1 MVFIAAC
8 LCLVGCGGGAHDARL
23 TAINDSAD
31 VNPKWSVAA
40 LDSLDVDALS
50 DRDRHYYDLL
60 TVKARDKAYITHTS
74 DSLILSVIDYYRSR
88 DSRHLPEALYY
99 GGRVY
104 SDLGDYPTALTYFQD
119 ALDVTPADDINLL
132 GRLNSQ
138 TGRLL
143 NAIRQF
149 HLAIPYLKESLRF
162 DSIKKDTFALA
173 FNNQLLSSNYVDIK
187 MYDSA
192 SYFINKAVNYSK
204 FLTAVDK
211 ADINIYKGA
220 VEYRKGNLANA
231 AKIIFSNMNSA
242 SKTFRWLAQKYACDI
257 YYNERKYDSVYYY
270 ARQLCNAPI
279 HQNQKSGYTYLF
291 KPQVKKYL
299 PIDSIETFF
308 EKYSNLVENYL
319 NRYDAESTLWQNTR
333 YNYNLHVQEKI
344 KAENSKLKLQITVFI
359 CIICALVLAFI
370 VLWFKYKDKRSSA
383 QLQEA
388 LVCISELKQKLLNTD
403 TENKLDS
410 LREQLKDNLKKYK
423 SIKRSTRPVI
433 ELDIV
438 DSDVVQRI
446 NELIKKGK
454 HIPDSSS
461 LWNEIED
468 LVATVSPNFKT
479 SILTLTNNQI
489 TTFDMHLLYL
499 IRCGMTPGQLEIL
512 LGRSMGTIS
521 THRIIL
527 SERIMNEKLGNKYFD
542 LIISSI

>member
-1 MVFIAAC
+1 MGIVY
-8 LCLVGCGGGAHDARL
+8 HDAKLAHIVEIYYRL
-23 TAINDSAD
+23 T
-31 VNPKWSVAA
+31 VNLRLALPRNYAA
-40 LDSLDVDALS
+40 
-50 DRDRHYYDLL
+50 
-60 TVKARDKAYITHTS
+60 
-74 DSLILSVIDYYRSR
+74 
-88 DSRHLPEALYY
+88 
-99 GGRVY
+99 
-104 SDLGDYPTALTYFQD
+104 
-119 ALDVTPADDINLL
+119 
-132 GRLNSQ
+132 
-138 TGRLL
+138 
-143 NAIRQF
+143 
-149 HLAIPYLKESLRF
+149 
-162 DSIKKDTFALA
+162 
-173 FNNQLLSSNYVDIK
+173 
-187 MYDSA
+187 
-192 SYFINKAVNYSK
+192 
-204 FLTAVDK
+204 
-211 ADINIYKGA
+211 
-220 VEYRKGNLANA
+220 
-231 AKIIFSNMNSA
+231 
-242 SKTFRWLAQKYACDI
+242 
-257 YYNERKYDSVYYY
+257 
-270 ARQLCNAPI
+270 AP
-279 HQNQKSGYTYLF
+279 
-291 KPQVKKYL
+291 
-299 PIDSIETFF
+299 
-308 EKYSNLVENYL
+308 
-319 NRYDAESTLWQNTR
+319 
-333 YNYNLHVQEKI
+333 YNLHVQEKI

-410 LREQLKDNLKKYK
+410 LREHLKDNLKKYK

>member
-1 MVFIAAC
+1 M
-8 LCLVGCGGGAHDARL
+8 
-23 TAINDSAD
+23 
-31 VNPKWSVAA
+31 
-40 LDSLDVDALS
+40 
-50 DRDRHYYDLL
+50 
-60 TVKARDKAYITHTS
+60 
-74 DSLILSVIDYYRSR
+74 
-88 DSRHLPEALYY
+88 
-99 GGRVY
+99 
-104 SDLGDYPTALTYFQD
+104 
-119 ALDVTPADDINLL
+119 
-132 GRLNSQ
+132 
-138 TGRLL
+138 
-143 NAIRQF
+143 
-149 HLAIPYLKESLRF
+149 
-162 DSIKKDTFALA
+162 
-173 FNNQLLSSNYVDIK
+173 
-187 MYDSA
+187 
-192 SYFINKAVNYSK
+192 
-204 FLTAVDK
+204 
-211 ADINIYKGA
+211 
-220 VEYRKGNLANA
+220 
-231 AKIIFSNMNSA
+231 
-242 SKTFRWLAQKYACDI
+242 
-257 YYNERKYDSVYYY
+257 
-270 ARQLCNAPI
+270 
-279 HQNQKSGYTYLF
+279 
-291 KPQVKKYL
+291 